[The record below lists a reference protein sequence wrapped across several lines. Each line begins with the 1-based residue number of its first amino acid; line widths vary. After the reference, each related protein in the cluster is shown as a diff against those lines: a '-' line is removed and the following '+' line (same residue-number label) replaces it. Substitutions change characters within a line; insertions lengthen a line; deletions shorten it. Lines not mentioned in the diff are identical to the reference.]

1 MAAKSDEFTVN
12 LPSDAGPTSN
22 TSASFVVDLDRKVE
36 LHPES
41 DWYVGVKELYLPSY
55 QVPKT
60 EWRGTITLHPAQSTA
75 PYARALMGVK
85 KKTFTFKYADLGE
98 GGKVFQADGKTYTE
112 AAWTYLKACFST
124 ISTTQDQW
132 LLHETID
139 PPQVFQYY
147 RLTSIPYDNRP
158 QCFVE
163 PYEWGRLELKG
174 MFNTIFKLPRVLEPI
189 VKTVKDTT
197 DHNFIVVKDRTEN
210 PVAVHRV
217 SISDTVQ
224 KGNASIINNKL
235 KDISTDDFA
244 VSYVATFTKTMT
256 MSTGETTV
264 TIPKP
269 TLIVKVKNTSQT
281 ILGEVELHPRFFA
294 QLGVT
299 DSETVT
305 VVLPNWAACENNLCM
320 TINGESVTAIV
331 VQNQADHLVHSNPQL
346 SVCMWEW
353 TSTHMNWYL
362 SMETSAN
369 LVNYSTI
376 YNIQIFQQMPLVLD
390 HTQKGV
396 EASSRVDTRV
406 ECPGLIDSAQQYFT
420 QPKNKDLLRRV
431 SRRLKKG
438 SDTQNKHKNSVE
450 EVQFINMTYHKITD
464 NPLKRLRV
472 KLTEDDHDLDTVEE
486 IRYPSGSKSMLTLT
500 FQPRPKRVK
509 MAEEHTFQ
517 MTCNKE
523 EPLRRTLYLSEL
535 NRPPK
540 MGLIDV
546 WLTNKFQNV
555 FAKEMWVGVIAHTVN
570 DIPEANRY
578 YLPAGNYQD
587 FDADVIPLLRRYFI
601 KLGLPMVLDKEQG
614 VWKVKTTVSYDM
626 GIKLVL
632 NEPLAEMLGHPSGA
646 NKDIRLTSA
655 FTSLEGAKGV
665 DVYGGF
671 RLLYLYC
678 DMVQHSIVGS
688 SLVPYLDTIAPE
700 WDENGECYIEISNP
714 NFIPFVERMSRL
726 DKLKVSLTDSLS
738 RDLVYETEQLKPR
751 VTVSIRT

>member
-1 MAAKSDEFTVN
+1 M
-12 LPSDAGPTSN
+12 
-22 TSASFVVDLDRKVE
+22 
-36 LHPES
+36 
-41 DWYVGVKELYLPSY
+41 
-55 QVPKT
+55 
-60 EWRGTITLHPAQSTA
+60 
-75 PYARALMGVK
+75 
-85 KKTFTFKYADLGE
+85 
-98 GGKVFQADGKTYTE
+98 
-112 AAWTYLKACFST
+112 
-124 ISTTQDQW
+124 
-132 LLHETID
+132 
-139 PPQVFQYY
+139 
-147 RLTSIPYDNRP
+147 
-158 QCFVE
+158 
-163 PYEWGRLELKG
+163 
-174 MFNTIFKLPRVLEPI
+174 LEPI

-197 DHNFIVVKDRTEN
+197 DHKFIVVKDRTQN
-210 PVAVHRV
+210 PAVVSRV

-224 KGNASIINNKL
+224 KGNVYIIDNKL
-235 KDISTDDFA
+235 KAISTERVA
-244 VSYVATFTKTMT
+244 VSYVPSLTKTMT
-256 MSTGETTV
+256 LSTGETSV

-269 TLIVKVKNTSQT
+269 TLIVKVKNTSHQYVAD
-281 ILGEVELHPRFFA
+281 VELHPRFFA

-305 VVLPNWAACENNLCM
+305 VVLPNWVACENKLCM
-320 TINGESVTAIV
+320 TINGEAVTALVI
-331 VQNQADHLVHSNPQL
+331 QNQADYLIHSNGQL

-353 TSTHMNWYL
+353 TSTHMIWYL
-362 SMETSAN
+362 SIETSAN

-376 YNIQIFQQMPLVLD
+376 YNLQIFQQMPLVLD

-396 EASSRVDTRV
+396 EASTRVDTRV

-438 SDTQNKHKNSVE
+438 SDTQAKHKNSVE
-450 EVQFINMTYHKITD
+450 EVQFINLTYHKIPH

-486 IRYPSGSKSMLTLT
+486 IRYPSGSKSMITLT

-517 MTCNKE
+517 MTCNE
-523 EPLRRTLYLSEL
+523 DEPLRRTLYLSEL

-540 MGLIDV
+540 MGLTDV
-546 WLTNKFQNV
+546 WLTNNFQNV
-555 FAKEMWVGVIAHTVN
+555 YPKEMWVGVIAHTVN

-578 YLPAGNYQD
+578 YLPAGSYHD
-587 FDADVIPLLRRYFI
+587 FDADIIPLLRRYLI
-601 KLGLPMVLDKEQG
+601 KLGLPVVLDKQQG

-626 GIKLVL
+626 GIELVL
-632 NEPLAEMLGHPSGA
+632 NEPLAEMLGHASGA

-655 FTSLEGAKGV
+655 FTSLEGSKGV

-678 DMVQHSIVGS
+678 GMVQLSIVGS

-714 NFIPFVERMSRL
+714 NLIPFVERMSKL

-738 RDLVYETEQLKPR
+738 RDLVYESEQLKPR